1 MKMQLVKDGWRP
13 PRPVPSDTATNADLD
28 HRLVP
33 GTLVAGRYRIVAQIG
48 LGGMG
53 VVYKAHDEEL
63 GVDVALK
70 VLRPDL
76 GTDPE
81 WIARFRRELV
91 LAREITHKNVVRIHD
106 IGESDGLRFLTM
118 RLVEGRSLLDVLE
131 KDGALPVD
139 RALPIFRQVAEAVQ
153 QAHEVGI
160 IHRDLKP
167 GNVLLSDDGTAYIT
181 DFGVARSLERD
192 GMTRAGAIVGT
203 LDYLSPEQVAGDPA
217 DARSDIYG
225 LGLLLFEMLTGE
237 LPFRS
242 ASRAETLAQRIAGR
256 ARDIA
261 DTGVTVPASVRRL
274 IRRCLERAPA
284 RRYPSV
290 RELLADLD
298 RGRVGILDRVPRVP
312 RAAWAVC
319 AVLVL
324 GTAIGIAYGPRR
336 PTSVAGPVAAAAPAP
351 TAVAVLPLVDETND
365 PALTWASAGIAEML
379 AGHLAETPELRV
391 VDSAR
396 VLGILRDLKLSAPPA
411 DDTALRRL
419 AQLFDV
425 GRLVTG
431 TVRRAGPT
439 LRVDLRLVSVTGD
452 GPLESRALSAE
463 SPNAG
468 GLFRLVTDLGGRL
481 ETELGA
487 PTPAGALAPEPQT
500 ASLAAAAAYRE
511 GSQRLLVGDAVEAA
525 PAFERAVAAD
535 PHFASALLGLGEAYQ
550 ALGYHEKAVAAVEKA
565 AATVGSA
572 QTRLAWR
579 VRARLALLRGD
590 PAEAEKVYAELVQ
603 RYPNDTA
610 ALFDL
615 ASAQSSQGA
624 AKKAVATLQRLTALD
639 KGDARAWYLLGK
651 SMIQVGDARPAVT
664 DPLVHALAL
673 MTQLGNEQGQGDV
686 LHAMGVA
693 HQRLGEYAPA
703 IAKYGDAAAIRQ
715 TIGDKRGT
723 AVSLKNRASVR
734 ILMGQF
740 AEAEPDLQRASEIYA
755 KIGDRKGLADVASD
769 LGALHEGRGEYVL
782 ARKAYQDSL
791 RIRRD
796 LGDEQL
802 IAQSYDNV
810 GYVFFL
816 EGERDN
822 ALAYWRQALDL
833 RQKNGDKR
841 GLVLSTQNMGFLQ
854 TAEGRWPEAMKS
866 FLDALQK
873 AREIDSARAEA
884 VSHGNIGLLNQYEG
898 RYAAALSAYAEAIK
912 ILSGLDDKRG
922 LAEYTIKQAVALTE
936 LGQLAEAKVRLDEAG
951 PWVRATRNNEQ
962 SADYET
968 ALGNWHLA
976 QGEPEAARRAW
987 ERSVELATAS
997 GSPTAVLRAK
1007 IARGAGLVAI
1017 GGALAAAPDL
1027 TAAVARADTL
1037 GDALLRIRS
1046 SEALARAEV
1055 GRGRLGA
1062 ADESA
1067 RRALALAEQ
1076 CGWDAGLYRLH
1087 ALVGRIEEKKG
1098 DVAGATVAFRES
1110 ARAIARLREG
1120 MGADLSP
1127 SFDALSAVR
1136 EVESWRGGHPAI
1148 AIR

>member
-1 MKMQLVKDGWRP
+1 MKMQLVKEGWRP
-13 PRPVPSDTATNADLD
+13 PSPAPSDTATNADLD
-28 HRLVP
+28 HRLKP
-33 GTLVAGRYRIVAQIG
+33 GTLVAGRYRIAAQIG

-53 VVYKAHDEEL
+53 VVYKARDEEL

-118 RLVEGRSLLDVLE
+118 SLVEGRSLLDLLE
-131 KDGALPVD
+131 KDGALPVE

-153 QAHEVGI
+153 QAHDVGI

-261 DTGVTVPASVRRL
+261 DTGVPVPAHVRRL
-274 IRRCLERAPA
+274 IQRCLERAPA
-284 RRYPSV
+284 RRHAGV

-298 RGRVGILDRVPRVP
+298 DRRVGVLDRVP
-312 RAAWAVC
+312 RAAWAVA
-319 AVLVL
+319 AVLTL
-324 GTAIGIAYGPRR
+324 GAAVGLTYRHRGPAV
-336 PTSVAGPVAAAAPAP
+336 VAGPAAAATAP
-351 TAVAVLPLVDETND
+351 TAVAVLPLVDETGD
-365 PALTWASAGIAEML
+365 PGLAWTSAGIAEML

-411 DDTALRRL
+411 DDTTLRRL
-419 AQLFDV
+419 AELFDV
-425 GRLVTG
+425 RRLVTG

-439 LRVDLRLVSVTGD
+439 LRVDLRLVSVAGD
-452 GPLESRALSAE
+452 GPLESRAMSAE

-481 ETELGA
+481 ETELGT
-487 PTPAGALAPEPQT
+487 PTAAGALAPEPQT

-535 PHFASALLGLGEAYQ
+535 RHFASALLGLGEAYQ
-550 ALGYHEKAVAAVEKA
+550 ALGYHEKALAAVEKA

-740 AEAEPDLQRASEIYA
+740 AEAEPDLRRASEIYA

-769 LGALHEGRGEYVL
+769 LGALHEGRGEYAL

-841 GLVLSTQNMGFLQ
+841 GIVLSTQNMGFLH

-936 LGQLAEAKVRLDEAG
+936 LGQLGEAKARLDEAG
-951 PWVRATRNNEQ
+951 PWVRATGNNEQ
-962 SADYET
+962 AADYQT

-987 ERSVELATAS
+987 EQAVELATAT

-1017 GGALAAAPDL
+1017 GGALAAVPDL
-1027 TAAVARADTL
+1027 TAAVARADSL
-1037 GDALLRIRS
+1037 GDALLRIRA
-1046 SEALARAEV
+1046 SEALARAEL

-1062 ADESA
+1062 AEESA
-1067 RRALALAEQ
+1067 GRALALAEQ
-1076 CGWDAGLYRLH
+1076 SGWDAGLYRLH
-1087 ALVGRIEEKKG
+1087 ALVGRIQEKKG
-1098 DVAGATVAFRES
+1098 DVAGATAAFRES
-1110 ARAIARLREG
+1110 AQSIARLREG
-1120 MGADLSP
+1120 MGADLRP
-1127 SFDALSAVR
+1127 SFDGLSAVR
-1136 EVESWRGGHPAI
+1136 EVETWRGGHPAM